1 MNDLLPES
9 PQARAIL
16 AALEILKAAGI
27 ESMFDIDTGTPHP
40 FRLMLK
46 SDQATP
52 AGREELRQGIQAVLE
67 YQWQVAAMDLTVS
80 QAKGA
85 R

>member
-16 AALEILKAAGI
+16 SAIEILKAAGI
-27 ESMFDIDTGTPHP
+27 ESMFDIDTGTPHQ

-46 SDQATP
+46 SEQATP
-52 AGREELRQGIQAVLE
+52 AGREELRQGIRAALE
-67 YQWQVAAMDLTVS
+67 YLWQVTVMDLTVS